1 MKRYNKIS
9 MARILKKIGNF
20 FLDIIQTV
28 VVALAI
34 FVIVYLFFFQPHQV
48 KGSSMMPNFLNEEY
62 LLTNKI
68 TYRLQE
74 PKRGDVIVFRAPK
87 NQEYEYIKRIIG
99 LLGESIKIE
108 NGNVFIDGKKLE
120 EKYLPKG
127 LRTHSGNF
135 LKEGEV
141 FSIPKDQ
148 YFVIGDNRDQSS
160 DSREW
165 GTVPKENIVGKAWLR
180 YWPLDKFGLVKRR

>member
-1 MKRYNKIS
+1 MLG
-9 MARILKKIGNF
+9 ILKKIGSF

-28 VVALAI
+28 VIALAI

-48 KGSSMMPNFLNEEY
+48 KGNSMNPNFSNGEY

-68 TYRLQE
+68 TYQFQE
-74 PKRGDVIVFRAPK
+74 PKGGDIVVFTAPR

-99 LLGESIKIE
+99 LPGESIQVA
-108 NGNVFIDGKKLE
+108 GGAVFINKEKLE
-120 EKYLPKG
+120 ENYLP
-127 LRTHSGNF
+127 LDLMTNSGSF
-135 LKEGEV
+135 LKEGQV
-141 FSIPKDQ
+141 LAIPQ
-148 YFVIGDNRDQSS
+148 GEYIVMGDNRNHSS

-165 GTVPKENIVGKAWLR
+165 GTVPRENIIGKAWLR